1 MLETSTTRQTR
12 PLVLGQRTKIN
23 INKNQF
29 VYNKNH
35 FDLTMSLAFIFQYN
49 FLYHYPR
56 QSKL

>member
-1 MLETSTTRQTR
+1 MFKKKSTTKQTR
-12 PLVLGQRTKIN
+12 PLVLVRLKK

-35 FDLTMSLAFIFQYN
+35 FDLTMSLAFIHEYN
-49 FLYHYPR
+49 FYYHYPH